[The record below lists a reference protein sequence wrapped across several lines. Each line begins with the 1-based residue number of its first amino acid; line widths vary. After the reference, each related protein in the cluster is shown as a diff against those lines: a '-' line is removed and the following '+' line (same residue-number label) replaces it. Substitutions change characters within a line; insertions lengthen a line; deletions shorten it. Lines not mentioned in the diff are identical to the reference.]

1 MTSEM
6 THSSFSYRYRTP
18 LGPPEERKGALPAY
32 RRDVADGMII
42 EKDVAVTLRDG
53 VRIYIDVFRP
63 EDEQPAPPLIAWG
76 PYGKHGHTNYHERFP
91 NCGVKPEHFSKYC
104 AFEAPDP
111 GYWVPRGYAI
121 INADPR
127 GTWYSEGSATYLSP
141 EEARDFLDLIE
152 WAGTQPWS
160 NGKVGLS
167 GVSYLTSSQWR
178 VAETRPPHL
187 AAINPWEGWA
197 DTYREVVRHGGIP
210 ETFFWPYLPGRWG
223 MSSTCVEDLA
233 LETRERPFFDD
244 YWRSKAAD
252 FSKINVPAYIV
263 ASWTDQGMHTR
274 GTLEGF
280 KRIASEQK
288 WLEVH
293 GRKKWAYYYEPESVR
308 RQQAFF
314 DHFLKGVDSP
324 LKDWPRVRL
333 EVRERYYQGRMQ
345 SEQEW
350 PLARTRYTSLYLDA
364 QSHSLQLEPLIAES
378 RCRYRSDDAAENP
391 DQAVFNYRF
400 DKTTDLIGHMKLRL
414 WAAAEDAED
423 MDIFIATQ
431 KIDRQGKVVPFAFW
445 AHFENGPIAL
455 GWIRASHRE
464 LDPELSTDWQP
475 VLKHQR
481 ELKLIPGEPVCL
493 EIEIWPSGTRF
504 EAGESLRLVIQG
516 SDVYKYPKPTM
527 ADRHEE
533 SVNRGYHTILTGG
546 TYASHL
552 LVPVIP

>member
-1 MTSEM
+1 
-6 THSSFSYRYRTP
+6 
-18 LGPPEERKGALPAY
+18 
-32 RRDVADGMII
+32 
-42 EKDVAVTLRDG
+42 
-53 VRIYIDVFRP
+53 
-63 EDEQPAPPLIAWG
+63 
-76 PYGKHGHTNYHERFP
+76 
-91 NCGVKPEHFSKYC
+91 
-104 AFEAPDP
+104 
-111 GYWVPRGYAI
+111 
-121 INADPR
+121 
-127 GTWYSEGSATYLSP
+127 
-141 EEARDFLDLIE
+141 
-152 WAGTQPWS
+152 
-160 NGKVGLS
+160 
-167 GVSYLTSSQWR
+167 
-178 VAETRPPHL
+178 
-187 AAINPWEGWA
+187 
-197 DTYREVVRHGGIP
+197 
-210 ETFFWPYLPGRWG
+210 
-223 MSSTCVEDLA
+223 
-233 LETRERPFFDD
+233 
-244 YWRSKAAD
+244 
-252 FSKINVPAYIV
+252 
-263 ASWTDQGMHTR
+263 MHTR